1 MNNKIKSKYTPV
13 FNSAKLQKNLENI
26 LIKSLLRI
34 PNMLIRNETINL
46 ELSKVL
52 NSIINKIG

>member
-46 ELSKVL
+46 EL
-52 NSIINKIG
+52 